1 MRLAKNWQAYELVI
15 LNKFHDDSSKIVQF
29 QFIAKIW
36 ASLILQSNKVKLPV
50 GHNKPKKAEK
60 VN

>member
-1 MRLAKNWQAYELVI
+1 MRLAKNWQAYSLVI
-15 LNKFHDDSSKIVQF
+15 LNKFHDDSSKIVDF
-29 QFIAKIW
+29 QFIVKIW

-50 GHNKPKKAEK
+50 GFDKPKKADR